1 MEPVARRFVKMS
13 LVWLGLGVTLGI
25 AMAVAPVL
33 LRYRTAHLHLNL
45 LGFVAMMIFGVAY
58 HVMPRFSGNPLHSRR
73 LASAHFWLANVGLLL
88 LVVAFGLRTH
98 APGRAFPLLV
108 TGGLA
113 SASGVYAF
121 IYNIWRTLDGSRR
134 VEPSARAVPAR
145 GLPVSG

>member
-25 AMAVAPVL
+25 AMAVAPAL

-98 APGRAFPLLV
+98 APAQAFPLLI

-134 VEPSARAVPAR
+134 VEPSTRAVPAR
-145 GLPVSG
+145 GLPISG

>member
-1 MEPVARRFVKMS
+1 MS

-25 AMAVAPVL
+25 AMAVAPAL

-73 LASAHFWLANVGLLL
+73 LASLHFWLANAGLLL
-88 LVVAFGLRTH
+88 LVGAFALRTH
-98 APGRAFPLLV
+98 APGPAFPFLV
-108 TGGLA
+108 AGGLA

-134 VEPSARAVPAR
+134 TEPSGRASFSR
-145 GLPVSG
+145 GLPISG